1 MFFIF
6 IFVIFLFVFPDRWET
21 GEICQKRIRGNTA
34 VFMTS
39 YIILI
44 KLSGVQF
51 GRNITWPRDLKIRR
65 ARSASSIT
73 NKYDYK
79 QKLRV
84 SRSPINTLLQPFWN
98 RKFSQH
104 QYFIDYFTYYFV
116 CKTEVMPF
124 KACLQGGGVPQES
137 EVTRIC
143 WVTHLSIWSLILI
156 WSHLHNRWGDPPR
169 FTSPPCKQALRAK
182 MMRIKTR
189 NLEQ

>member
-1 MFFIF
+1 MFLIL
-6 IFVIFLFVFPDRWET
+6 IFVISIFVFPDRWKT
-21 GEICQKRIRGNTA
+21 REIYQKRIRRNTA

-44 KLSGVQF
+44 KLSWVQF
-51 GRNITWPRDLKIRR
+51 SRNITWPRDLKIGR

-79 QKLRV
+79 QKLRL
-84 SRSPINTLLQPFWN
+84 SRSPITTLWQPFWN

-104 QYFIDYFTYYFV
+104 QYFIDYFTYSFV

-137 EVTRIC
+137 EVT
-143 WVTHLSIWSLILI
+143 HLSIWSLFLI

-189 NLEQ
+189 DLER

>member
-84 SRSPINTLLQPFWN
+84 LRSPINTLLQPF
-98 RKFSQH
+98 
-104 QYFIDYFTYYFV
+104 
-116 CKTEVMPF
+116 
-124 KACLQGGGVPQES
+124 
-137 EVTRIC
+137 
-143 WVTHLSIWSLILI
+143 
-156 WSHLHNRWGDPPR
+156 
-169 FTSPPCKQALRAK
+169 
-182 MMRIKTR
+182 
-189 NLEQ
+189 

>member
-6 IFVIFLFVFPDRWET
+6 IFPDRWKT
-21 GEICQKRIRGNTA
+21 REICQKRIRRNIA
-34 VFMTS
+34 IFMTS

-51 GRNITWPRDLKIRR
+51 GRNITWPRDLKIGR

-84 SRSPINTLLQPFWN
+84 SRSPITTLWQPSWN

-104 QYFIDYFTYYFV
+104 QYFIDYLTYFFV
-116 CKTEVMPF
+116 CKTEVMLF
-124 KACLQGGGVPQES
+124 KACFQGGRGPPEG
-137 EVTRIC
+137 EVTRLC
-143 WVTHLSIWSLILI
+143 EVTHLSIWSLILI
-156 WSHLHNRWGDPPR
+156 WSYLHNRWGDPPR

-189 NLEQ
+189 DLER

>member
-1 MFFIF
+1 MSFIF
-6 IFVIFLFVFPDRWET
+6 IFVIFVFVFSGSMENLRNL
-21 GEICQKRIRGNTA
+21 QKA
-34 VFMTS
+34 YEWSV
-39 YIILI
+39 ILS
-44 KLSGVQF
+44 KYYAYS
-51 GRNITWPRDLKIRR
+51 TRDLKNGR

-84 SRSPINTLLQPFWN
+84 SRSPITTLWQPFWN
-98 RKFSQH
+98 RKFSQY
-104 QYFIDYFTYYFV
+104 QYFIDYFTYFFV

-124 KACLQGGGVPQES
+124 KACLLRGGVPQES
-137 EVTRIC
+137 EVTHLC

-189 NLEQ
+189 DLER